1 MAAHEAEK
9 VAARK
14 ARVEAARMA
23 KKAGD
28 VAEQPAKKA
37 KMIEEDAELMD
48 VKLTQ

>member
-1 MAAHEAEK
+1 MK
-9 VAARK
+9 QKRWLQG
-14 ARVEAARMA
+14 RRGSRLRMA